1 MMMSRVPK
9 PKPRRSTMSVC
20 HFCNSKPAVLYC
32 SADSAR
38 LCLFCDQQVH
48 SANALSLKHVRSQ
61 ICDGCKAKP
70 ASFLCSIDN
79 LMLCHD
85 CDWSSHNKN
94 NNNINSSSSSNS
106 CVSAMHERAPVEG
119 FSGRPSVVELASLFG
134 FDLKPKDLMNLIP
147 GFSLYEREL
156 MNLEDFMVPEE
167 ENSCVSSALISSVKL
182 DHEVYRQLVDM
193 GKRDLV
199 RGSGDGA
206 ELGPGT
212 PPITS
217 AEQENF
223 ATFEVENGDDE
234 EQLQQQT
241 PFTSLLTLQSDDVLR
256 QNDYVAEGE
265 LVWDCKSS
273 YLPSQIWDFQSERSK
288 DCEESGAEDAGFVK
302 GCSFFRNNTCNEP
315 FSSCKPTTE
324 ESNNVGVVGSLSDS
338 KVVESLETPT
348 CDSTRYVQVME
359 HPIVGGSE
367 VMNYEAKTNVD
378 MEPLAQNRD
387 NAMLRYKEKKKHR
400 RYDKQIRY
408 ESRKTRADTRKRFK
422 GRFVKAS
429 EAPDVRV

>member
-9 PKPRRSTMSVC
+9 PKPRRSTMSLC
-20 HFCNSKPAVLYC
+20 HFCKSKPAVLYC

-85 CDWSSHNKN
+85 CDWSSHSN
-94 NNNINSSSSSNS
+94 NNSSSSSSSS

-156 MNLEDFMVPEE
+156 MNLEDFMVPDE

-193 GKRDLV
+193 GKRGLV

-223 ATFEVENGDDE
+223 ASFEVENGYDE

-241 PFTSLLTLQSDDVLR
+241 PFTSLLTFQSDDVLR

-265 LVWDCKSS
+265 LVWGCKSS

-302 GCSFFRNNTCNEP
+302 GWSFFRNNTCNEA
-315 FSSCKPTTE
+315 FSSYKPTTE
-324 ESNNVGVVGSLSDS
+324 ESNNV
-338 KVVESLETPT
+338 VESLETPI

-367 VMNYEAKTNVD
+367 VMNYEAKPNVD
-378 MEPLAQNRD
+378 IEPLAQNRD

>member
-9 PKPRRSTMSVC
+9 PKPRRSTMSLC

-94 NNNINSSSSSNS
+94 NNNISSSSSNS
-106 CVSAMHERAPVEG
+106 CVSTMHERAPIEV
-119 FSGRPSVVELASLFG
+119 FSGRPSVVELASLF
-134 FDLKPKDLMNLIP
+134 
-147 GFSLYEREL
+147 EL

-223 ATFEVENGDDE
+223 ATFEVKNGDDE
-234 EQLQQQT
+234 EQLQQHQT

-265 LVWDCKSS
+265 LVWDCKS
-273 YLPSQIWDFQSERSK
+273 PFERSK